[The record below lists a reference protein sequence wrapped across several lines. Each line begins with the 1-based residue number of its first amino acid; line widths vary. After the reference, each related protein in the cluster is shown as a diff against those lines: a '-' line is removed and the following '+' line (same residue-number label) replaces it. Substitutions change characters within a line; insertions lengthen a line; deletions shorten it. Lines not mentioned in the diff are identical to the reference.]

1 VIRFVLLRRNT
12 PGKRDLRFAGVPK
25 STLWHSSVLTTVTAQ
40 DSALP
45 RPLLMLLL
53 LPLTSV
59 ALLARPA
66 AVVLVKT

>member
-1 VIRFVLLRRNT
+1 MCSFYCTGNSQARETF
-12 PGKRDLRFAGVPK
+12 DSHDVPK
-25 STLWHSSVLTTVTAQ
+25 STLWHSSVLSTVTAQ

-59 ALLARPA
+59 ALLARLA

>member
-1 VIRFVLLRRNT
+1 MIRFVLLRRNT

-53 LPLTSV
+53 PLTSV
-59 ALLARPA
+59 ALLARLA